1 MTTSSQNINIKTFIR
16 MDAAFIRNILPH
28 VNVSVAGEGHYLYA
42 CISPKSAQKL
52 LVAAWLSA
60 QDQAAIA
67 ESYLDNET
75 FTFSDERILDKNLK
89 YIVVGMSLSQ
99 LNYCQLVTLDDEHC
113 HRVVKL
119 PSDRTIPCLV
129 PTKNPLI
136 FRDPNDPEYL
146 YFARNRAME
155 QMINLTR

>member
-1 MTTSSQNINIKTFIR
+1 MTNSSVLNIKLFLR
-16 MDAAFIRNILPH
+16 MDKWFIDNILSH

-42 CISPKSAQKL
+42 CISPKSAQKP

-99 LNYCQLVTLDDEHC
+99 LDYCQLVTLADEHC
-113 HRVVKL
+113 HRVMKL

-136 FRDPNDPEYL
+136 FRNPNNPEYL